1 MRGRGGSAAAVALA
15 VALGAAAL
23 RSEGQEGPRR
33 PAPRCHASYPDVC
46 IPPAPPDLD
55 CRDVRGPKPFR
66 VRHDVRDP
74 DPHGFDR
81 DRDGAACEPRPRRRR
96 G

>member
-1 MRGRGGSAAAVALA
+1 MTPKFLLPLALPLALA
-15 VALGAAAL
+15 TPLPHRDFAMGRDA
-23 RSEGQEGPRR
+23 
-33 PAPRCHASYPDVC
+33 CHASYPDFC

-55 CRDVRGPKPFR
+55 CPDITGKKPFR
-66 VRHDVRDP
+66 VRGA

-81 DRDGAACEPRPRRRR
+81 DRDGWACEPRPRRRR

>member
-1 MRGRGGSAAAVALA
+1 MGLDPS
-15 VALGAAAL
+15 GA
-23 RSEGQEGPRR
+23 
-33 PAPRCHASYPDVC
+33 CHASYPDFC

-55 CRDVRGPKPFR
+55 CPDITGKKPFR
-66 VRHDVRDP
+66 VRGA

-81 DRDGAACEPRPRRRR
+81 DRDGWACEPPRRRR